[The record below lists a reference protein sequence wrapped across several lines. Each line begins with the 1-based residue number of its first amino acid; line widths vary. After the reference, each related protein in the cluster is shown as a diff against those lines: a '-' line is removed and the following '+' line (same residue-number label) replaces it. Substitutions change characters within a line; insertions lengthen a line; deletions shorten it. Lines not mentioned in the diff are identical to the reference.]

1 MESCGGAGPGGYQQN
16 QSWEGTF
23 EGGEE
28 GEDLWEGSR
37 AVREDVYLQVGMG
50 TGQGVAEADGK
61 DRTCAKE
68 QSCVLCVDC
77 FHAAD
82 HEGHEVLFGQSFSFA
97 AACDCGDPTAWRDD
111 EHLGC
116 SHHPRL
122 PRGAQPRSYPQGYNT
137 DDPRIP
143 PALIKAMYETVVL
156 CLEFI
161 IQVFIHSPLPT
172 EYGNLPKDEIEMR
185 LAENNTGEAR
195 ERRGKGPW
203 SVVLWADEKHV
214 AKEVTRQIRDSL
226 GVSWETAE
234 RHAEEV
240 EGVVGRLLT
249 GRAE

>member
-1 MESCGGAGPGGYQQN
+1 
-16 QSWEGTF
+16 
-23 EGGEE
+23 
-28 GEDLWEGSR
+28 
-37 AVREDVYLQVGMG
+37 
-50 TGQGVAEADGK
+50 
-61 DRTCAKE
+61 
-68 QSCVLCVDC
+68 
-77 FHAAD
+77 
-82 HEGHEVLFGQSFSFA
+82 
-97 AACDCGDPTAWRDD
+97 
-111 EHLGC
+111 
-116 SHHPRL
+116 
-122 PRGAQPRSYPQGYNT
+122 
-137 DDPRIP
+137 
-143 PALIKAMYETVVL
+143 MYETVVL